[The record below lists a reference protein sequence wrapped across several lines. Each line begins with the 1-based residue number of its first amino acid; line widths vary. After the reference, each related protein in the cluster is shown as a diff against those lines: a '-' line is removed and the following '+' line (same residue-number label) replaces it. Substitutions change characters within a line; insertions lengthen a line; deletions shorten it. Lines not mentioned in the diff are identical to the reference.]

1 MRGDS
6 LLGNLGLQAHLA
18 LTDTRD
24 KLRVAFSTPKNI
36 QQ

>member
-6 LLGNLGLQAHLA
+6 LLGNLGPQAHLA

-24 KLRVAFSTPKNI
+24 DLCVAFSTPKNS

>member
-18 LTDTRD
+18 LIDTRD
-24 KLRVAFSTPKNI
+24 ERCVAFSTPKNI